1 MALSIR
7 DIKRQTLEGKVAR
20 YDQIRSQMKALS
32 EEKDELSKEIKEF
45 AYKEGVKDSSGSY
58 YCDNDGF
65 VFGSVAKTVRKINQ
79 EKAIAFFKE
88 MGYLRCIKKV
98 EVVNEA
104 MVERYLDE
112 GKLTVEDLEDIT
124 DSTTTYSV
132 SVTCK
137 EEMPEVEQ
145 TSFSMAA
152 SRKPKLRVRR

>member
-32 EEKDELSKEIKEF
+32 EEKDKLSKEIKEF
-45 AYKEGVKDSSGSY
+45 AFKEGVKDSSGSY
-58 YCDNDGF
+58 YCDNDEF

-132 SVTCK
+132 SVTRK

>member
-1 MALSIR
+1 
-7 DIKRQTLEGKVAR
+7 
-20 YDQIRSQMKALS
+20 
-32 EEKDELSKEIKEF
+32 
-45 AYKEGVKDSSGSY
+45 
-58 YCDNDGF
+58 
-65 VFGSVAKTVRKINQ
+65 
-79 EKAIAFFKE
+79 

-132 SVTCK
+132 SVTRK